1 MKEIVVKNNYTDVS
15 VYKYLKKY
23 TVDANWMKKIM
34 IFDLLMVI
42 GAIIAF
48 FFDVYYLTIIM
59 IVLVFVIY
67 FLYLMV
73 INYNI
78 KLIIQ
83 KHQEMMGNKKV
94 LYNIAFNEKSISMMQ
109 KDKILT
115 TVNYQTLKNII
126 KTKQEYIFI
135 TNDFQVFACQFV
147 NIKAKDKENLDNL
160 INKIKADY
168 YLNG

>member
-73 INYNI
+73 INY
-78 KLIIQ
+78 
-83 KHQEMMGNKKV
+83 
-94 LYNIAFNEKSISMMQ
+94 
-109 KDKILT
+109 
-115 TVNYQTLKNII
+115 
-126 KTKQEYIFI
+126 
-135 TNDFQVFACQFV
+135 
-147 NIKAKDKENLDNL
+147 
-160 INKIKADY
+160 
-168 YLNG
+168 